1 MFLVFR
7 LNLAL
12 IAMDRLKVMIV
23 EDEWIVSEEIKLLV
37 EQCNGCVVGQ
47 SDNAEEALEI
57 LRAHQ
62 PQLAI
67 LDIRLRGEMDG
78 IDLAEEIRRSLV
90 CDVVFLS
97 SLNDKKTLERFRGID
112 PLMFI
117 VKPFEV
123 GNIREVMSMFAAH

>member
-1 MFLVFR
+1 
-7 LNLAL
+7 
-12 IAMDRLKVMIV
+12 MDRLKVMIV